1 MLRMASSA
9 RVSACVSTE
18 WICQIV
24 ICSEIPVIITSYYIT
39 NDVFMLCGS
48 LLDVRGLIAGWSTL
62 LGSSRRSTWLCR
74 MTVLTEPGF
83 IEATSLLGPK
93 KRVFQHSCVCSM
105 TWGCFFSS
113 VCGRPPSPMPL
124 AQTTPFL
131 ARPLISSAV
140 PSRRV
145 FEVDDMAVPSSRI
158 SSLSCPR

>member
-1 MLRMASSA
+1 MWHRMLRMASSA

-18 WICQIV
+18 WICQMV
-24 ICSEIPVIITSYYIT
+24 ICSEIPVLLTIYYIT

-48 LLDVRGLIAGWSTL
+48 SLDVRGLIAGW
-62 LGSSRRSTWLCR
+62 STWLCR

-105 TWGCFFSS
+105 AWGCLFSS
-113 VCGRPPSPMPL
+113 VCGRPPSPMTL
-124 AQTTPFL
+124 SQTTPFL
-131 ARPLISSAV
+131 ARPHICSAV